1 MNIQKK
7 EISLKEKLGLL
18 FPWARKK
25 IMEQVSSVATIV
37 VYLLFFQL
45 VVLGSPL
52 ENSAYVAVGLALVV
66 AGLAFFMEGLVL
78 GMMPLGEVLG
88 LKLPAHR
95 GLFSILVFSFLLGVG
110 ATFAEPSIAVLK
122 AAGATVKAWE
132 APLLFLLLNQKADFL
147 VYSVGIGVGLAV
159 VCGMMRIMYN
169 WSLKPFIYVLV
180 GIACLLTVVSYYNEN
195 LQHLLGLAWDCGA
208 VTTGPVTVPLVL
220 ALGIGISRISGS
232 GDSENAGFGVV
243 TLASLFPILTVIILG
258 WFYVGD
264 VPAPMTEAQYNSEEM
279 ASATAILRSDLPT
292 GSGETEFN
300 VMETV
305 KNSFSAAAV
314 AVVPLCLFLLLTL
327 LWIRQ
332 KLPRR
337 DEIFLGIGFAV
348 LGMGLFSI
356 GIEWGLSGVGNQLG
370 NTLPAAYKKI
380 EFANQKIEIDNFDK
394 NLVQTAVDD
403 SGKTHQFYY
412 RYERDMV
419 SVIPWNEENYNAE
432 EKRYNFTPTK
442 GPLYGNEG
450 DLSGII
456 VVLLFAFFMGYG
468 ATLAEPALNALG
480 STVETITV
488 GTFKKSLLMQA
499 VAIGVGCGIFLG
511 VAKIVWNI
519 PLAAMLVPLYL
530 ILLVLSYFSTEE
542 FVNIGWDSAGVT
554 TGPVTVPLVIA
565 MGLGIGQQSAVVE
578 GFGILSMASVC
589 PIMSVLSVGI
599 FVNRSRNVLLESS
612 EDENDGQ
619 TPSSLVAEEKAS

>member
-1 MNIQKK
+1 
-7 EISLKEKLGLL
+7 
-18 FPWARKK
+18 
-25 IMEQVSSVATIV
+25 
-37 VYLLFFQL
+37 
-45 VVLGSPL
+45 
-52 ENSAYVAVGLALVV
+52 
-66 AGLAFFMEGLVL
+66 
-78 GMMPLGEVLG
+78 
-88 LKLPAHR
+88 
-95 GLFSILVFSFLLGVG
+95 
-110 ATFAEPSIAVLK
+110 
-122 AAGATVKAWE
+122 
-132 APLLFLLLNQKADFL
+132 
-147 VYSVGIGVGLAV
+147 
-159 VCGMMRIMYN
+159 
-169 WSLKPFIYVLV
+169 
-180 GIACLLTVVSYYNEN
+180 
-195 LQHLLGLAWDCGA
+195 
-208 VTTGPVTVPLVL
+208 
-220 ALGIGISRISGS
+220 
-232 GDSENAGFGVV
+232 
-243 TLASLFPILTVIILG
+243 
-258 WFYVGD
+258 
-264 VPAPMTEAQYNSEEM
+264 
-279 ASATAILRSDLPT
+279 
-292 GSGETEFN
+292 
-300 VMETV
+300 METV